1 MCRPK
6 LKGRVFAPFWCE
18 NGYRFCPFWSGIG
31 YGLRRN
37 YGCVSMCSSFQFQM
51 YTNSSLDKKERVTCE
66 LEMAFK
72 KSFVAVLI
80 SGMMTYF
87 LFYVDSGVASC
98 DHLQV

>member
-6 LKGRVFAPFWCE
+6 LKGRVFAPFWSE

-51 YTNSSLDKKERVTCE
+51 YTTSSLDKKERVTCE

-80 SGMMTYF
+80 SGMMTSF
-87 LFYVDSGVASC
+87 LFYVDSGVAFC